1 MLVCYNLSVFS
12 SLKGFEFRIL
22 AKDKGTLARAG
33 VLKTTHGEFPTP
45 VFAPV
50 ATQGTVKTL
59 SPQELEDLGT
69 TLLMANAYH
78 LFLRPG
84 AELISRMGGLQGF
97 MGWNGPLMTDS
108 GGFQVFS
115 LAHLRRVDDEGVT
128 FRSHLDGSLQRL
140 TPEKVIALQETIG
153 ADLIL
158 PLDQCPA
165 YPSERP
171 ELGEALR
178 RTNLWAQRSLVAK
191 KREDQALFGI
201 LQGGADLGLRRQ
213 AAEFIA
219 ALDFWGYSIGGLSV
233 GEPKGLMHEILDFTV
248 PLLPEDKPRHL
259 LGVGSPED
267 LWEGVMRGMDIFDCA
282 LPTRLARNG
291 SLFTREGRINI
302 HNAQFAA
309 DPSPPEEGCDCYTCQ
324 NFSRAYLRHLFLAK
338 EVLGLRLATLHNLR
352 FMFRLLKEIR
362 DSILAGNFVAAKREF
377 WSGYGTTDEEA
388 RMQNRTRRGER
399 LRRTSAA
406 EPWT

>member
-1 MLVCYNLSVFS
+1 MS
-12 SLKGFEFRIL
+12 SSPEDFAFRL
-22 AKDKGTLARAG
+22 EAKDKETLARAG
-33 VLKTTHGEFPTP
+33 ALKTPHGEFATP

-50 ATQGTVKTL
+50 ATQATVKTL
-59 SPQELEDLGT
+59 SPRELTELDT

-84 AELISRMGGLQGF
+84 AEIISQMGGLQGF
-97 MGWNGPLMTDS
+97 MAWKGPMMTDS

-128 FRSHLDGSLQRL
+128 FRSHLDGSLQHL
-140 TPEKVIALQETIG
+140 TPESVVALQETIG

-158 PLDQCPA
+158 PLDQCTA
-165 YPSERP
+165 YPSEHR
-171 ELGEALR
+171 EFEEALH
-178 RTNLWAQRSLVAK
+178 RTNLWAGKSLAAQ

-201 LQGGADLGLRRQ
+201 LQGGFDPDLRRR
-213 AAEFIA
+213 AAEFITG
-219 ALDFWGYSIGGLSV
+219 LDFWGYSIGGLSV
-233 GEPKGLMHEILDFTV
+233 GEPKELMQEILDFTV
-248 PLLPEDKPRHL
+248 PLLPEKRPRHL

-267 LWEGVMRGMDIFDCA
+267 LWESVARGIDIFDCA

-291 SLFTREGRINI
+291 GLFTRGGRINI
-302 HNAQFAA
+302 RNSQFSA
-309 DPSPPEEGCDCYTCQ
+309 DPAPPEEGCDCYTCL
-324 NFSRAYLRHLFLAK
+324 NFSRSYLRHLFMAN
-338 EVLGLRLATLHNLR
+338 EILGLRLATLHNLR

-377 WSGYGTTDEEA
+377 LSVVKTTDEEL
-388 RMQNRTRRGER
+388 RMKNRFRRGQT
-399 LRRTSAA
+399 LRRAPTG